1 MKHLLIILSFLLLS
15 SPVIGD
21 NHKGETLYRW
31 ENPSGDGWVWK
42 GFGDKETHSKYTGD
56 VGNGVPNGFGIMIFP
71 NGNKY
76 IGDWKDGKWNGQGT
90 FTTSNG
96 SKYEG
101 ELKNGEKNGQGTHTY
116 PDGSKFEGDYKD
128 DWEWNGTQYD
138 KNGNITGKYVN
149 GKWIKQ

>member
-1 MKHLLIILSFLLLS
+1 MRHILIILSIFLLS
-15 SPVIGD
+15 YPVFGD
-21 NHKGETLYRW
+21 SHKGETLY
-31 ENPSGDGWVWK
+31 GLGKCCDYVWK

-56 VGNGVPNGFGIMIFP
+56 IGNGVPNGFGIMIFP

-76 IGDWKDGKWNGQGT
+76 IGGWKDGRWNGQGT

-128 DWEWNGTQYD
+128 DWEWNGTQFD